1 MGQLSITTIKNT
13 IKKSEQEKLT
23 TKIILTK
30 FTIQNN
36 LPFLF
41 AEELIKLFE
50 DLKHQNL
57 LIKASNVKLTR
68 KETTANGKKAFQN
81 F

>member
-1 MGQLSITTIKNT
+1 VGQLSITTIKNT

-50 DLKHQNL
+50 DLKHQTL